1 MQLPDENFTVT
12 LSALPP
18 GFAQQYSAET
28 PISRAL
34 DSRYWE
40 TRTPAI
46 SGDLA
51 KEVFTSVTT
60 DDVRGDFTCR

>member
-1 MQLPDENFTVT
+1 MQLPDKNFTIT

-18 GFAQQYSAET
+18 DFSQKHSAET
-28 PISRAL
+28 AISRAL

-40 TRTPAI
+40 TRTPVI

-60 DDVRGDFTCR
+60 DDAEGDFTWH